1 MWQTLHSICA
11 CSPEIYQGV
20 RKAGVINGKCAHAD
34 HTAYCSIVSTSHHV
48 QASSFPRTK
57 FQIVAWQG
65 WQLISLKRSRLLIDE
80 SQTHCDCL
88 QVVTCS
94 GAAQDG
100 SLRIV
105 RNGIGM
111 IEQASV
117 ELPGEV
123 LSVQFRECRALLC

>member
-1 MWQTLHSICA
+1 MA
-11 CSPEIYQGV
+11 
-20 RKAGVINGKCAHAD
+20 AD
-34 HTAYCSIVSTSHHV
+34 LS
-48 QASSFPRTK
+48 
-57 FQIVAWQG
+57 
-65 WQLISLKRSRLLIDE
+65 KRSRLLIDE
-80 SQTHCDCL
+80 SQTHRDCL

-123 LSVQFRECRALLC
+123 LFLQFRECRAPLC